1 LVWLLL
7 TINQTKEEIF
17 MKKTVLTKVLA
28 LLMVVALFSGS
39 MVAMAAD
46 GSSATAVDSKAIV
59 SPKFVAIISCGNNLT
74 LNSGGRLTC
83 DSYITVQPGFIASLT
98 MELRNTAAEAGT
110 Q

>member
-1 LVWLLL
+1 
-7 TINQTKEEIF
+7 